1 VKLWLG
7 ALPRAWTEQTGRAL
21 VTLKESATPGERA
34 ALVGALRRLK
44 ELLLGVE
51 GSAQQLIEGG
61 TREQILE
68 VSRGLS
74 AWLPGWPAP
83 GRDIGAVARS
93 RGQRIVRELGA
104 SLDGLTGEQRARLEQ
119 WGLGALSGM
128 GPEEL
133 AERLSTPLAR
143 ARALS
148 LLARGYEL
156 ERQAQPPDVGNRMA
170 LELAW
175 AELARCSRAFD
186 ACDGEQGREEQLARR
201 KRREAVTRL
210 RLLLA
215 ERGEL
220 LLLDALTP
228 CATSELL
235 ERLRVWLDS
244 IASG

>member
-7 ALPRAWTEQTGRAL
+7 ALPRAWTLQAGRAL
-21 VTLKESATPGERA
+21 VTLKESGGPGDRA

-61 TREQILE
+61 MREQILE
-68 VSRGLS
+68 VSRDLS
-74 AWLPGWPAP
+74 AWLPGWPEP
-83 GRDIGAVARS
+83 GRDVGAVARS

-143 ARALS
+143 ACALS
-148 LLARGYEL
+148 RLARGYEL
-156 ERQAQPPDVGNRMA
+156 ERQAQPPDVGNRTA

-175 AELARCSRAFD
+175 AELARCSCAFD
-186 ACDGEQGREEQLARR
+186 ACDGEQGRDEQLARR
-201 KRREAVTRL
+201 KRRDAVTRV
-210 RLLLA
+210 RSLLA

-235 ERLRVWLDS
+235 ERLRAWLDS
-244 IASG
+244 SASR